1 MQTLEIQTLGI
12 ISVNIWQIVVSLLNL
27 VILFLLIKKFL
38 YKPVKKMLEER
49 QGNIDKQYNDAE
61 EAKAKALEDQKA
73 YEEKL
78 SAASN
83 EADGIIQS
91 AVDTAKAREKEI
103 IADAKRKAEG
113 IVAKAEGDA
122 KLAVLK
128 AEDSIKQE
136 IISVSTVLTEKVL
149 QREISED
156 DHKALIDDFIDN
168 IGDQNE

>member
-1 MQTLEIQTLGI
+1 MQSLDI
-12 ISVNIWQIVVSLLNL
+12 ISINIWQIVVSLLNL

-49 QGNIDKQYNDAE
+49 QGNIDKQYSDAE
-61 EAKAKALEDQKA
+61 EAKIKALEDKKN

-78 SAASN
+78 SAASS

-103 IADAKRKAEG
+103 IADAKAKAEG
-113 IVAKAEGDA
+113 IVTKAESDA

-128 AEDSIKQE
+128 AEDSIKKE
-136 IISVSTVLTEKVL
+136 IINVSTVLTEKML
-149 QREISED
+149 EREISQD
-156 DHKALIDDFIDN
+156 DHKNLIDSFIDN
-168 IGDQNE
+168 IGEHDEQQ

>member
-1 MQTLEIQTLGI
+1 MQSLDV

-27 VILFLLIKKFL
+27 TILFFLIKKFL

-49 QGNIDKQYNDAE
+49 QGNIDKQYSDAE
-61 EAKAKALEDQKA
+61 QAKAKALEDQKA

-78 SAASN
+78 SAAST

-103 IADAKRKAEG
+103 LFDAKRTAEG
-113 IVAKAEGDA
+113 FVTTAENDA

-156 DHKALIDDFIDN
+156 DHKTLIDEFIDN
-168 IGDQNE
+168 IGEEDE

>member
-1 MQTLEIQTLGI
+1 MQSLDV

-27 VILFLLIKKFL
+27 VILFLLVKKFL
-38 YKPVKKMLEER
+38 YKPVKKMLDER
-49 QGNIDKQYNDAE
+49 QASIDKQYSDAD
-61 EAKAKALEDQKA
+61 EAKLKALENQKA

-78 SAASN
+78 SAAEN
-83 EADGIIQS
+83 EADGIVQS

-103 IADAKRKAEG
+103 IADAKQKAEG
-113 IVAKAEGDA
+113 IVAKAENDA

-149 QREISED
+149 QREISEQ
-156 DHKALIDDFIDN
+156 DHKNLIDDFIDN
-168 IGDQNE
+168 IGDENE

>member
-1 MQTLEIQTLGI
+1 MQSLDV
-12 ISVNIWQIVVSLLNL
+12 ISINIWQIVVSLLNL
-27 VILFLLIKKFL
+27 VILFLLVKKFL

-49 QGNIDKQYNDAE
+49 QSNIDKQYSDAE
-61 EAKAKALEDQKA
+61 EAKAKALEDKLA

-78 SAASN
+78 SAASI
-83 EADGIIQS
+83 EADGIVQS

-103 IADAKRKAEG
+103 LSDAKRKAEG

-156 DHKALIDDFIDN
+156 DHKALIDEFIDN
-168 IGDQNE
+168 IGDRDE

>member
-1 MQTLEIQTLGI
+1 MQPLDIV
-12 ISVNIWQIVVSLLNL
+12 SVNIWQIVVSLLNL
-27 VILFLLIKKFL
+27 VILFLILKKFL
-38 YKPVKKMLEER
+38 YKPVKKMLVER
-49 QGNIDKQYNDAE
+49 QAKIDKQYSDAE

-78 SAASN
+78 SAAST

-103 IADAKRKAEG
+103 LADAKRKAEG

-156 DHKALIDDFIDN
+156 DHKALIDEFIDN
-168 IGDQNE
+168 IGDRDE

>member
-1 MQTLEIQTLGI
+1 MQSLDI

-38 YKPVKKMLEER
+38 YKPVKKMLNER
-49 QGNIDKQYNDAE
+49 QANIDKQYSDAQ
-61 EAKAKALEDQKA
+61 EAKTKALEDQKA

-78 SAASN
+78 SAAN
-83 EADGIIQS
+83 MEADGVIQS

-103 IADAKRKAEG
+103 LAEAKKKADG
-113 IVAKAEGDA
+113 IVAKAENDA

-136 IISVSTVLTEKVL
+136 IISVSTALSEKVL
-149 QREISED
+149 EREISEA
-156 DHKALIDDFIDN
+156 DHKNLIDSFIDN
-168 IGDQNE
+168 IGDSDE